1 MNTLKNIARNL
12 FRILRWIWT
21 LISYIPTFFIRT
33 LTVLIIIL
41 IIFNYFSKFTT
52 NIKGGTALLIQMD
65 GILVEQAKSKS
76 SFDFFIQNNDPKEIE
91 INKIVKAI
99 NLAGDDKNIE
109 SIVIDLSNFIGG
121 YPGDIIYISETL
133 LKFKKNTNKSIKKG
147 AIDKYL
153 LKTIKFKKFSTIKI
167 IEKNIKLVSKY
178 SRFILTLE

>member
-12 FRILRWIWT
+12 FRVLRWIWT

-33 LTVLIIIL
+33 LTLLIIIL

-52 NIKGGTALLIQMD
+52 NIKDGTALLIQMD
-65 GILVEQAKSKS
+65 GTLVEQAKSKS

-99 NLAGDDKNIE
+99 NLAEDDKNIE

-121 YPGDIIYISETL
+121 YPGDIIYIFLEME
-133 LKFKKNTNKSIKKG
+133 I
-147 AIDKYL
+147 
-153 LKTIKFKKFSTIKI
+153 FSDF
-167 IEKNIKLVSKY
+167 Y
-178 SRFILTLE
+178 